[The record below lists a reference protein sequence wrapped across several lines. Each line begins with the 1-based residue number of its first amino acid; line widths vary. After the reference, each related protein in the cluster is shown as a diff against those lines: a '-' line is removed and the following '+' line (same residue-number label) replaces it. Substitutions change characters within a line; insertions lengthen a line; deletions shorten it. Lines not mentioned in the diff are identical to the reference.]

1 MSSDFLRS
9 NFLKKRSAPLRCAVW
24 MASWLFAALGVVS
37 SAAAQTVLKVEPPD
51 WPLVSQPTTVQLLVT
66 GERLAG
72 ATLVSA
78 TDGVTAGPVE
88 TSPDGRYA
96 FCEVTVM
103 PAARPGPVRLT
114 LTTPGGAV
122 EAPWALFTP
131 LPRGSA
137 FRGLTPDD
145 VVYLLMIDR
154 FANGDPTNDSPPGM
168 PPADRANP
176 KAYHGGDLRGVIGK
190 LDYLQALGVTAI
202 WMTPVYDNDDASA
215 DYHGYGATDFYAV
228 EQRFGTLEDYRML
241 AAEIRRRG
249 MKLLQDVI
257 PNHTG
262 PRHPWVSRPPTP
274 TWFHGTPER
283 HLTCNFDIPA
293 LTRPDTAPEARA
305 VVLEGWFAGI
315 LPDLN
320 GADEKY
326 RRYAIQNAI
335 WWTEKVGLDGM
346 RLDTYPYVVR
356 SFWRDW
362 QRAMDAAFPH
372 FTAVGE
378 VWHGDPAVIAF
389 FRGGKTGWDGIDTGL
404 RSQFDFPLFY
414 AIRDFAGG
422 DAPAARL
429 AELLRQDALYG
440 DARMN
445 VTFVGNHDVPRIRRA
460 VGGDL
465 RRVKLATALVMTL
478 RGIPQ
483 LYAGDEIGMDG
494 GEDPDNRRD
503 FPGGFGDT
511 PNAFTPTGRTP
522 DQQALWDETQ
532 RLIALRRQHRALRH
546 GAHRDAL
553 VHGKQWAFVR
563 EDGTERVL
571 VVVNGNR
578 APATVELPLATLRP
592 SQGRRQPVLKLL
604 HSSRRGSAPPILT
617 GATARATVEGFGYRV
632 FRLQ

>member
-1 MSSDFLRS
+1 MMKTTFPRGRGRWLRAG
-9 NFLKKRSAPLRCAVW
+9 LWLIAAAG
-24 MASWLFAALGVVS
+24 ASLG
-37 SAAAQTVLKVEPPD
+37 AAAQTVVKVEPPD
-51 WPLVSQPTTVQLLVT
+51 WPLARRPTAVQLLVT
-66 GERLAG
+66 GENLAG
-72 ATLVSA
+72 ARLVSA
-78 TDGVTAGPVE
+78 TKGVTAGAVE
-88 TSPDGRYA
+88 VSSDGRYA
-96 FCEVTVM
+96 FCEVTVT
-103 PAARPGPVRLT
+103 PTAKPGPVKLV
-114 LTTPGGAV
+114 LATPQGQAP
-122 EAPWALFTP
+122 APWALFAP
-131 LPRGSA
+131 LPRSAA

-154 FANGDPTNDSPPGM
+154 FANGDPANDSPPGM
-168 PPADRANP
+168 PPADRGKS
-176 KAYHGGDLRGVIGK
+176 KAYHGGDLRGVMDK

-202 WMTPVYDNDDASA
+202 WMTPVYDNADDAE

-228 EQRFGTLEDYRML
+228 EQRFGTLADYQAL

-257 PNHTG
+257 PNHAG
-262 PRHPWVSRPPTP
+262 PRHPWVRRPPTP

-283 HLTCNFDIPA
+283 HLTCNFDIPT
-293 LTRPDTAPEARA
+293 LTRPDATPEARA
-305 VVLEGWFAGI
+305 LVLEGWFAGI

-326 RRYAIQNAI
+326 KRYAIQNSL
-335 WWTEKVGLDGM
+335 WWAEKAGLDGM

-362 QRAMDAAFPH
+362 QRAMDAAFPR
-372 FTAVGE
+372 FAAVGE

-429 AELLRQDALYG
+429 AELLQRDALYG

-465 RRVKLATALVMTL
+465 RRVKLALALLMTL
-478 RGIPQ
+478 RGVPQ

-503 FPGGFGDT
+503 FPGGFGDA
-511 PNAFTPTGRTP
+511 PDAFTPAGRAA
-522 DQQALWDETQ
+522 DQQGVWLETQ
-532 RLIALRRQHRALRH
+532 RLIALRRQRRALRR
-546 GAHRDAL
+546 GGHRD
-553 VHGKQWAFVR
+553 VVVQGKQWAFIR
-563 EDGTERVL
+563 DHGKERLL
-571 VVVNGNR
+571 VVVNGDD
-578 APATVELPLATLRP
+578 APAEVDVPLKALLSPPT
-592 SQGRRQPVLKLL
+592 RRRRWSPELL
-604 HSSRRGSAPPILT
+604 HSSSPGLASLAVAGT
-617 GATARATVEGFGYRV
+617 VARAPVEALGYRV
-632 FRLQ
+632 FRLP